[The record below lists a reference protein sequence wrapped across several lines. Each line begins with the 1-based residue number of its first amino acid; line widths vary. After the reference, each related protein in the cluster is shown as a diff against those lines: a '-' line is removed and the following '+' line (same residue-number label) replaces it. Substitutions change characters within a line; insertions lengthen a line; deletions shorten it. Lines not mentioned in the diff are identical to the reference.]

1 MMSVERYQERIEEPE
16 WQIVASDGC
25 RHSYMFRGLSAL
37 RQCQYPTTTVLK
49 LDASLQ
55 IQRPGL
61 VSLRV
66 GCINPKEPS
75 VIWKDLISK
84 KSRLKRSSLFSSTRP
99 LDSATQHF
107 KHNRPGFLSDAYF
120 AFH

>member
-1 MMSVERYQERIEEPE
+1 MPSEPTLPFRSRKKTADAMMSVERYQERIDEPE
-16 WQIVASDGC
+16 WQIIALDGC
-25 RHSYMFRGLSAL
+25 RHSYMLRGLSAL
-37 RQCQYPTTTVLK
+37 RKCQYPTTTVLK
-49 LDASLQ
+49 LDASLR

-84 KSRLKRSSLFSSTRP
+84 KSRLKRSFSSLQRA
-99 LDSATQHF
+99 L
-107 KHNRPGFLSDAYF
+107 
-120 AFH
+120 